1 LRSMVF
7 KACLNSASSLI
18 FQVMKGYMRS
28 FEGVWGFMLIFQ
40 VMKGFSN
47 WCGPGFTALYA
58 QGAVLSH

>member
-1 LRSMVF
+1 
-7 KACLNSASSLI
+7 
-18 FQVMKGYMRS
+18 MKGFSNWS

-58 QGAVLSH
+58 QGAVLSHWGLFGTWAPIAL